1 MSESTDNGTNSELF
15 VEMLEKV
22 TQKKKKKLK
31 ANFMNIECVYL
42 YIKRNISMEFELR
55 EFFLSQWKI
64 IKKHLSNEAD
74 NVSTSSIIER
84 LIVLLQD

>member
-1 MSESTDNGTNSELF
+1 
-15 VEMLEKV
+15 
-22 TQKKKKKLK
+22 
-31 ANFMNIECVYL
+31 
-42 YIKRNISMEFELR
+42 MEFELR
-55 EFFLSQWKI
+55 EFFLSQRKI

>member
-1 MSESTDNGTNSELF
+1 
-15 VEMLEKV
+15 
-22 TQKKKKKLK
+22 
-31 ANFMNIECVYL
+31 MNIECVYL
-42 YIKRNISMEFELR
+42 YTKRNISMEFELR

>member
-1 MSESTDNGTNSELF
+1 
-15 VEMLEKV
+15 
-22 TQKKKKKLK
+22 
-31 ANFMNIECVYL
+31 MNIECVYL

-74 NVSTSSIIER
+74 NVYTSSIIER

>member
-1 MSESTDNGTNSELF
+1 
-15 VEMLEKV
+15 
-22 TQKKKKKLK
+22 
-31 ANFMNIECVYL
+31 MNIECVYL

>member
-22 TQKKKKKLK
+22 TQKKKKLK

-74 NVSTSSIIER
+74 NVYTSSIIER

>member
-1 MSESTDNGTNSELF
+1 
-15 VEMLEKV
+15 
-22 TQKKKKKLK
+22 
-31 ANFMNIECVYL
+31 MNIECVYL

-74 NVSTSSIIER
+74 NVSISSIIER

>member
-1 MSESTDNGTNSELF
+1 MSEFTDNGTNSELF

-22 TQKKKKKLK
+22 TQKKKKLK
-31 ANFMNIECVYL
+31 ASFMNIECVYL

-74 NVSTSSIIER
+74 NVYTSSIIER

>member
-22 TQKKKKKLK
+22 TQKKKKLK
-31 ANFMNIECVYL
+31 ASFMNIECVYL

>member
-22 TQKKKKKLK
+22 TQKKKKLK

>member
-1 MSESTDNGTNSELF
+1 MSESADNGTNSELF

-22 TQKKKKKLK
+22 TQKKKKLK

-74 NVSTSSIIER
+74 NVYTSSIIER

>member
-1 MSESTDNGTNSELF
+1 MSESTYNGTNSELF

-22 TQKKKKKLK
+22 TQKKKKLK
-31 ANFMNIECVYL
+31 ASFMNIECVYL

>member
-1 MSESTDNGTNSELF
+1 MSESADNGTNSELF

-22 TQKKKKKLK
+22 TQKKKKLK
-31 ANFMNIECVYL
+31 ASFMNIECVYL
-42 YIKRNISMEFELR
+42 YTKRNISMEFELR

>member
-22 TQKKKKKLK
+22 TQKKKLK

>member
-22 TQKKKKKLK
+22 TQKKKLK

-55 EFFLSQWKI
+55 EFFLSQRKI

>member
-1 MSESTDNGTNSELF
+1 MSESADNGTNSELF

-22 TQKKKKKLK
+22 TQKKKKLK
-31 ANFMNIECVYL
+31 ASFMNIECVYL

>member
-1 MSESTDNGTNSELF
+1 
-15 VEMLEKV
+15 
-22 TQKKKKKLK
+22 
-31 ANFMNIECVYL
+31 MNIECVYL

-55 EFFLSQWKI
+55 EFFLSQRKI